1 MHYICCIKINN
12 KIKNQERMKKLLVLF
27 LAITAN
33 VSLAQESVKLRLN
46 YTKGD
51 VYKVEMSQ
59 NISSPQMVMDMKMSS
74 QLSITN
80 VDGDTFNSES
90 KFTRVVVDLMQGM
103 NAMSYDS
110 NKSDDELDEM
120 GMMMKS
126 QMSPMLKAVISVKG
140 TNMGEVLES
149 SSSVAFQGSEN
160 LGKSNVVFP
169 KEAVKVGDTFT
180 MDQSAQGITI
190 TTTYTVK
197 EITDKTVKLDLASSG
212 TAKITG
218 TMTLDKATGANLT
231 SEIVTAIEAQGVT
244 TTMKVVTTKM

>member
-1 MHYICCIKINN
+1 
-12 KIKNQERMKKLLVLF
+12 MKKLLILF
-27 LAITAN
+27 LAFTAN

-46 YTKGD
+46 YSKGD
-51 VYKVEMSQ
+51 VYKVEMTQ

-74 QLSITN
+74 KMSITN

-140 TNMGEVLES
+140 TNLGEVLES

-169 KEAVKVGDTFT
+169 KEAVKVGDTFK
-180 MDQSAQGITI
+180 MEQSSQGVTLSM
-190 TTTYTVK
+190 TFTVK
-197 EITDKTVKLDLASSG
+197 SISAKEVVLGMASSG
-212 TAKITG
+212 TAEVTG
-218 TMTLDKATGANLT
+218 SMTIDRASGAVLNSEMVT
-231 SEIVTAIEAQGVT
+231 SVEAQGMT
-244 TTMKVVTTKM
+244 TKVKVVSTKM